1 MRHRATE
8 LGLGFAL
15 LALFAPVAAAQ
26 GTAGDEERAGSG
38 SIRETATFLLVPV
51 GARTVGLG
59 GAAAASSADVEGAL
73 WSPAALAGLNRSA
86 LFVAGGKDF
95 SATARVIGGVL
106 AWRSVR
112 IGATYFHY
120 DLGRIDAR
128 DESNAELGTIDPSHS
143 AFIAT
148 VAYALG
154 SDVELGASWKL
165 VRLATGCSGTC
176 EGIEATGTGGAFDL
190 AAIARV
196 PGIRGVRAG
205 LLLRNL
211 GGGIALAD
219 GPSDPLPARGRLGF
233 EVDLPRALGD
243 DPGWAQGDLAVL
255 ARIDVQETLTEFDD
269 LDLHAGIEAGWRGLL
284 FARVGYAA
292 STEGRS
298 GPSLGIGLRWNRLVL
313 DLAHSFDDFSRFE
326 EGTPFQLSL
335 SVSF

>member
-1 MRHRATE
+1 MRRRATE
-8 LGLGFAL
+8 LGLAL
-15 LALFAPVAAAQ
+15 VLLVLFAPAAVSQ
-26 GTAGDEERAGSG
+26 GTTDGEERADGG
-38 SIRETATFLLVPV
+38 SIREAATFLLVPV

-86 LFVAGGKDF
+86 LFVAGGQDF

-128 DESNAELGTIDPSHS
+128 DESNGELGTLDPSHS
-143 AFIAT
+143 AFIAS

-154 SDVELGASWKL
+154 SGIELGASWKL

-176 EGIEATGTGGAFDL
+176 EGFEATGTGSAFDL

-196 PGIRGVRAG
+196 PGMRGVRAG

-211 GGGIALAD
+211 GGGIGLAD
-219 GPSDPLPARGRLGF
+219 GPSDPLPARGRLGI
-233 EVDLPRALGD
+233 ELDLPRALGGD
-243 DPGWAQGDLAVL
+243 AGWVGGDLAVL

-269 LDLHAGIEAGWRGLL
+269 LDMHVGLEAGWRGLL

-298 GPSLGIGLRWNRLVL
+298 GPSLGIGLRWRSLVL

-335 SVSF
+335 AVRL